1 MDCVVLIFE
10 ISLDDTEALER
21 MVAVLSVDHGQGDGD
36 VPTQCRG
43 SPVWRRFSVRRQ
55 AWLL

>member
-1 MDCVVLIFE
+1 MDCVVLFFE

-43 SPVWRRFSVRRQ
+43 SPVWR
-55 AWLL
+55 